1 MIEIS
6 LGIDVGSTTVKLV
19 VVSREGEIL
28 AERYVRSNGQPRETL
43 LGTSRLLDEQFP
55 GARVV
60 AAGLTGSGGGAV
72 ADLVGGIHV
81 NELVAQTRAV
91 GRFHPEA
98 RTVIEIGGQDSK
110 FLSVDWDAASGQ
122 MVLVDFAMNALCAA
136 GTGSFLDQQAER
148 LGIAIDGEFAALAL
162 SLAEPGA
169 HRRPL
174 HRLRQVGHDP
184 PAAGRHARS
193 PTSWPGCAW
202 PWPATSGA

>member
-1 MIEIS
+1 MIEIG

-28 AERYVRSNGQPRETL
+28 AHRYVRSNGQPRETL

-72 ADLVGGIHV
+72 ADLVGGIHA
-81 NELVAQTRAV
+81 NELVTQTRAV
-91 GRFHPEA
+91 GLFHPEA

-110 FLSVDWDAASGQ
+110 FLSVEWDEGSGQ

-148 LGIAIDGEFAALAL
+148 LGIRIDGEFAALAL
-162 SLAEPGA
+162 ASRSPARIAGRCTVFAKSDMIHLQ
-169 HRRPL
+169 
-174 HRLRQVGHDP
+174 QVGCPLPDIL
-184 PAAGRHARS
+184 AGL
-193 PTSWPGCAW
+193 
-202 PWPATSGA
+202 